1 MGFWAGL
8 FAFHNGTNS
17 FVGADTPIMNDNF
30 YKELIQNSPFGYA
43 RYNLVRNDSHEAV
56 DYRLIEINRAFE
68 KITGL
73 KSENVIG
80 KNVSDII
87 PRIFDSFSDCLT
99 FFNQV
104 CKTREELEV
113 EQYSESLKKWF
124 RVKTICTDTD
134 EFVTHLSDITVQ
146 KENEGI
152 IDGIVSLFDDV
163 VFELDEFYNFLV
175 VRTSREENLF
185 LPKDQIV
192 GKNMRDL
199 FSKEYAES
207 LISVFEKAKE
217 TGEKQKFEYKSPIP
231 GDHRIFKASMLGR
244 IGEDNNYKTLISIR
258 DITSRRKSELAL
270 KYHRE
275 FEELLVKCTTSLIQ
289 SNEDSFDDVLNS
301 VIGGIGEFSRVDRS
315 YLFLLSEDGLT
326 MSNTHEWCTEGI
338 SAERENLQD
347 IPCEIFPMWMKTL
360 QKGEEVYITDVQ
372 NLSDEWAGEKEILEP
387 QGIKSL
393 LVVPVR
399 AGNQLYG
406 FMGFDAVQE
415 YVLWDNTARH
425 LLQIMA
431 DNLGSVMKRN
441 EQNRNLHD
449 ASIRATHLAQEALA
463 ASIAKSDFLA
473 NMSHEIRTPL
483 NGVVG
488 FTELIMD
495 TQLSEVQK
503 LYTQNVLTSA
513 HSLMD
518 LINQILDF
526 SKIEAGKIDLDIER
540 SDLIDIIEK
549 TCALVRH
556 SSNSKGLDFILKL
569 SPDIPRNV
577 YVDAVRLRQILVN
590 LLSNAIKFTHE
601 GTVCLSVEMTGYI
614 AEEGKGNFNFE
625 VSDTGVGIGKNQ
637 VSKLFKAFSQ
647 ADISTSKKYGGTGLG
662 LVISQNLLT
671 MMGSEIHLQSEE
683 GVGSRFS
690 FDLKLKCEQTPAYEP
705 VPIPKISSVLVVTDN
720 VEVYEQLATSLTYRG
735 THVRMVK
742 DFQAVQTAILSPG
755 AFDVIVIDDDLNVVN
770 GRQLLRKLKQ
780 FSEAS
785 LRSLAVCIMY
795 SDESKEF
802 HSDCDE
808 LNVEPERRLAKPLLL
823 SEVYRMLE
831 FRNRRMVDSK
841 GGVEFMNSTFEGR
854 ENGPIVMVAEDNGV
868 NLLLTKILL
877 HRIYPNAFIVEAR
890 NGREAVELAK
900 KHNPD
905 LVLMDIQMPE
915 MDGYEATKII
925 RATESGRDIPI
936 IALTANAVH
945 GEMERCLSIGANG
958 YLTKP
963 LNQSE
968 LHEMV
973 VKSVG

>member
-1 MGFWAGL
+1 M
-8 FAFHNGTNS
+8 HET
-17 FVGADTPIMNDNF
+17 F

-43 RYNLVRNDSHEAV
+43 RYNLVRNDGYVAIDFRFV
-56 DYRLIEINRAFE
+56 EINTAFE
-68 KITGL
+68 NITGL
-73 KSENVIG
+73 KSKNVIG
-80 KNVSDII
+80 KNVSEVM
-87 PRIFDSFSDCLT
+87 PGIFGSFSDCLA
-99 FFNQV
+99 FYQRI
-104 CKTREELEV
+104 CDSREGMDTD
-113 EQYSESLKKWF
+113 QYSETLKKWF

-134 EFVTHLSDITVQ
+134 EFVTHLTDITVQ

-199 FSKEYAES
+199 FSKEYADS
-207 LISVFEKAKE
+207 LISVFEKARE
-217 TGEKQKFEYKSPIP
+217 TGEIQKFEYKSPIP
-231 GDHRIFKASMLGR
+231 GDNRIFKASMLGR

-258 DITSRRKSELAL
+258 DITNRRKSELAL

-289 SNEDSFDDVLNS
+289 SSEDSFDDVLNS

-326 MSNTHEWCTEGI
+326 MSNTHEWCTEGV

-360 QKGEEVYITDVQ
+360 QSGEEVYITDVQ

-399 AGNQLYG
+399 AGSQLYG

-495 TQLSEVQK
+495 TQLSDVQK
-503 LYTQNVLTSA
+503 LYTQNVLASA
-513 HSLMD
+513 HSLME

-526 SKIEAGKIDLDIER
+526 SKIEAGKIELDIER
-540 SDLIDIIEK
+540 SDLIDIVEK

-556 SSNSKGLDFILKL
+556 ASNSKGLDFVLKI

-577 YVDAVRLRQILVN
+577 FVDAVRLRQILVN

-601 GTVCLSVEMTGYI
+601 GIVCLSVEMTGYV
-614 AEEGKGNFNFE
+614 AEEGKANFNFE
-625 VSDTGVGIGKNQ
+625 VSDTGVGIGKHQ

-662 LVISQNLLT
+662 LVISQNLLA
-671 MMGSEIHLQSEE
+671 MMQSEIHLETEE
-683 GVGSRFS
+683 GVGSKFS
-690 FDLKLKCEQTPAYEP
+690 FDLKLKCDQAPAFEPTP
-705 VPIPKISSVLVVTDN
+705 INKLSSVLVVTDS
-720 VEVYEQLATSLTYRG
+720 VDVFEQISNCLQYRKV
-735 THVRMVK
+735 HVRMVR

-755 AFDVIVIDDDLNVVN
+755 AFDAIIIDDDLSVVN

-780 FSEAS
+780 FSQAS
-785 LRSLAVCIMY
+785 LHSLAVCMMY
-795 SDESKEF
+795 SDESREF
-802 HSDCDE
+802 
-808 LNVEPERRLAKPLLL
+808 
-823 SEVYRMLE
+823 
-831 FRNRRMVDSK
+831 
-841 GGVEFMNSTFEGR
+841 
-854 ENGPIVMVAEDNGV
+854 
-868 NLLLTKILL
+868 
-877 HRIYPNAFIVEAR
+877 
-890 NGREAVELAK
+890 
-900 KHNPD
+900 
-905 LVLMDIQMPE
+905 
-915 MDGYEATKII
+915 
-925 RATESGRDIPI
+925 
-936 IALTANAVH
+936 
-945 GEMERCLSIGANG
+945 
-958 YLTKP
+958 
-963 LNQSE
+963 
-968 LHEMV
+968 
-973 VKSVG
+973 